1 MYASFRGIVGGGA
14 IIICS
19 SNESKGFGTSMFVSI
34 IFIISSSMFEP
45 AEFGTE
51 SVNGLTK
58 NDGLI
63 RSIRNV
69 SPINTE
75 FNALLSNVAP
85 FIADI
90 FRYEF
95 IGGDKRFMSAFAS
108 VLIQDG
114 KLFWSV
120 SLSKS
125 SGGSVAVST
134 YFYELRELGEEKNR
148 ISFSIRWKLD
158 EIRCDWKC
166 VNEYELMGA

>member
-1 MYASFRGIVGGGA
+1 MSRSLSTTRLSFKCNKPSSMNASSKGGGGGGA
-14 IIICS
+14 IIIWS
-19 SNESKGFGTSMFVSI
+19 SNESNGFGTSIFVSI
-34 IFIISSSMFEP
+34 MFMFIISSSMFEP
-45 AEFGTE
+45 AEFSTE

-75 FNALLSNVAP
+75 FNTLLSNVVP

-95 IGGDKRFMSAFAS
+95 NGGDKRLMSAFAS
-108 VLIQDG
+108 VLIQDCIV
-114 KLFWSV
+114 FWSF

-125 SGGSVAVST
+125 SGGSGAVST
-134 YFYELRELGEEKNR
+134 YIYELR
-148 ISFSIRWKLD
+148 KL
-158 EIRCDWKC
+158 RGNKRKQ
-166 VNEYELMGA
+166 Y